1 MFFSIITVSY
11 NSSSTIEDTLKSVF
25 CQTVSSEVENIVID
39 GGSTDGTV
47 ELIKKYGDKVSK
59 WISERDNGI
68 YDAMNKGIEMATG
81 DVIGFLNSDDAY
93 ADPDT
98 LTSVMDTFKS
108 GCDCC
113 YSDLVY
119 VSQNLSKIIRYWKSG
134 KYSDGKFYEGWHPPH
149 PTFFAR
155 REIFEKYGVFD
166 ASYKIAAD
174 YEIMLR
180 FLVRHK
186 ISVSY
191 LPEVTVKMRVGG
203 ESNRSLK
210 NIIKANAEVKRAWL
224 DNGLKPPPF
233 IYLRK
238 PLSKLKQIMTAGSYN
253 LGENG

>member
-1 MFFSIITVSY
+1 MNISVITVSFNTATTLEDAI
-11 NSSSTIEDTLKSVF
+11 NSVLIQSLIGSIE
-25 CQTVSSEVENIVID
+25 QIIID

-47 ELIKKYGDKVSK
+47 EIIKKYGHKVSK
-59 WISERDNGI
+59 WISEKDNGI
-68 YDAMNKGIEMATG
+68 YDAMNKGIGLATG
-81 DVIGFLNSDDAY
+81 DVIGFLNSDDVYVAQ
-93 ADPDT
+93 DT
-98 LTSVMDTFKS
+98 LASVAEIFKT

-119 VSQNLSKIIRYWKSG
+119 VNQDLKKTIRYWKSG
-134 KYSDGKFYEGWHPPH
+134 EYRGGKFYEGWHPPH

-155 REIFEKYGVFD
+155 REIFREYGLFD
-166 ASYKIAAD
+166 TSYKIAAD